1 MGHRFVYIARINE
14 EHADFSIENIITVI
28 VIGYKFVE
36 NTTLR
41 SIKDWRIAFSTEPHT
56 HRGKNTPLPTN
67 EASDGKRPPRS
78 AAATGRMFFPA

>member
-1 MGHRFVYIARINE
+1 MGLRSVYIARINE

-41 SIKDWRIAFSTEPHT
+41 SI
-56 HRGKNTPLPTN
+56 
-67 EASDGKRPPRS
+67 
-78 AAATGRMFFPA
+78 

>member
-1 MGHRFVYIARINE
+1 MGHRSVYIARINE

-41 SIKDWRIAFSTEPHT
+41 SI
-56 HRGKNTPLPTN
+56 
-67 EASDGKRPPRS
+67 
-78 AAATGRMFFPA
+78 